1 MAIETKSY
9 TEAGFVQ
16 GDELDILR
24 TILESQG
31 EQVSR
36 SEVSDMAH
44 EIVSFFEAFEDSNDD
59 VEVDDHA

>member
-9 TEAGFVQ
+9 TEPGVIQ

-36 SEVSDMAH
+36 REVSDMAH

-59 VEVDDHA
+59 VEADDHA

>member
-9 TEAGFVQ
+9 TEPGVVQ

-36 SEVSDMAH
+36 REVSDMAC
-44 EIVSFFEAFEDSNDD
+44 EIVSFFEAFEDSNDNIGA
-59 VEVDDHA
+59 DDHA

>member
-9 TEAGFVQ
+9 TEPGFVQ

-24 TILESQG
+24 AILESQG

-36 SEVSDMAH
+36 REVSDMAH
-44 EIVSFFEAFEDSNDD
+44 EIVSFFEAFEDSNDNIGA
-59 VEVDDHA
+59 DDHA

>member
-9 TEAGFVQ
+9 TEPGVVQ

-24 TILESQG
+24 AILEAQG
-31 EQVSR
+31 EQLGR

-44 EIVSFFEAFEDSNDD
+44 EIVSFFEAF
-59 VEVDDHA
+59 